1 MIQPDS
7 TVAIADPTAKQQIG
21 ELVSSGDSRAWC
33 DSPMSTGA
41 ARSREPLGT
50 RARRLFVEL
59 GIPHTRRDP
68 GHKLAHLRG
77 VPFLIDLV
85 RLTKWWWLTSG
96 LVARETGVPRLRQFM
111 EICRFTWPEK
121 LHGQLYYMFELY
133 RPEEQ
138 ARRGEYLTRWETK
151 NGLIRELRR
160 HLVPRT
166 VRSNLGNKVAF
177 TQALLEHG
185 LPGIPILLSINGGM
199 PTPAV
204 IDPADFRRDLFT
216 KLRAGKGAQGAGL
229 IKYLGAD
236 RYRHRNRELSFAE
249 LIAQLT
255 EQSKLDDLI
264 VLPRLYNHPAIAGL
278 AEETLMAVR
287 IFTCVN
293 ELGEPEP
300 VFAMLR
306 ILGKLE
312 PRWNSITEWAAPVNL
327 QTGKL
332 GILTGDVPESFT
344 IWSATHPVTGHQV
357 EGLELPYWDQI
368 RGIVVAAHKLTDDRF
383 LVGWDIAITPTGPV
397 ILEGNA
403 LPDFIFPQRVQRQPF
418 GQGRLGQLLHYHLD
432 RLEPKMRE
440 WKRSRAAK

>member
-1 MIQPDS
+1 MPPADS
-7 TVAIADPTAKQQIG
+7 
-21 ELVSSGDSRAWC
+21 
-33 DSPMSTGA
+33 SPWPASPVLA
-41 ARSREPLGT
+41 AAREPLGT

-59 GIPHTRRDP
+59 GIAHTRRDP
-68 GHKLAHLRG
+68 GHKLAHLQG

-85 RLTKWWWLTSG
+85 RLTKWWWQTSG
-96 LVARETGVPRLRQFM
+96 RVAREIGVPRLRQFI

-166 VRSNLGNKVAF
+166 VRSDLGNKVAF
-177 TQALLEHG
+177 TQTLLEHG
-185 LPGIPILLSINGGM
+185 LPGIPILLVLNGGR
-199 PTPAV
+199 PTPGV
-204 IDPADFRRDLFT
+204 IDPANFRRDLFT

-229 IKYLGAD
+229 IKYLGED
-236 RYRHRNRELSFAE
+236 LYRYQNRELSFAE

-255 EQSKLDDLI
+255 EQSKTDDLI
-264 VLPRLYNHPAIAGL
+264 VLPRLHNHPAIAGL

-293 ELGEPEP
+293 ERNEPEP

-312 PRWNSITEWAAPVNL
+312 PRWNSITEWAASVNL
-327 QTGKL
+327 QTGEL

-357 EGLELPYWDQI
+357 EGLQLPYWEKI
-368 RGIVVAAHKLTDDRF
+368 RGIVIEAHKLANDRF
-383 LVGWDIAITPTGPV
+383 LVGWDIAITPAGPF

-403 LPDFIFPQRVQRQPF
+403 LPDFIYPQRVQRQPF
-418 GQGRLGQLLHYHLD
+418 GQSRLGQLLHYHLD
-432 RLEPKMRE
+432 RLEPKLRE
-440 WKRSRAAK
+440 LKHGRKAK